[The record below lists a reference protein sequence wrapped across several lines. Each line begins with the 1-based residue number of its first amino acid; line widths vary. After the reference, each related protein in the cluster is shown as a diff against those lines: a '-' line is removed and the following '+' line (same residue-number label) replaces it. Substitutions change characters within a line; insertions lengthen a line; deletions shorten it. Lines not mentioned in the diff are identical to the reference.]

1 MNVKINLKEIGK
13 TIAVGLAVAQW
24 LLFLPTAVTAKS
36 GRTFPESDRRYT
48 LGSSAEVS
56 KILRVLENKIED
68 RRLLEKTK
76 DKLLTLDG
84 GQIRLIASLSDRV
97 ANGGDTTGSN
107 IAFLL
112 MTVLIA
118 LI

>member
-1 MNVKINLKEIGK
+1 MKVERIVE
-13 TIAVGLAVAQW
+13 TIVACA
-24 LLFLPTAVTAKS
+24 AVTQWFVCLPAAAIANS
-36 GRTFPESDRRYT
+36 GKPVPELDHRNVLSR
-48 LGSSAEVS
+48 SADVS
-56 KILRVLENKIED
+56 KILWVLENKIED

-97 ANGGDTTGSN
+97 ANGGDTTASN

-112 MTVLIA
+112 MTALIA
-118 LI
+118 LN

>member
-1 MNVKINLKEIGK
+1 MNVKIKPKGIAK
-13 TIAVGLAVAQW
+13 TIATGLAVAQW
-24 LLFLPTAVTAKS
+24 LIFLPTAATAKS
-36 GRTFPESDRRYT
+36 GKTVPESDPPYA
-48 LGSSAEVS
+48 LSSSAEVS
-56 KILRVLENKIED
+56 KILWVLENKIED
-68 RRLLEKTK
+68 RRLLERTK

-97 ANGGDTTGSN
+97 ANGGDTTASN

-112 MTVLIA
+112 MTALIA